1 MSKPNQFFAL
11 LLAPLLLAG
20 CATPTNITNLTPRTS
35 VRNADGLYPVEV
47 EWKSRQQTMR
57 RESIKPSV
65 MVGNDF
71 YPMRP
76 APVVKNRWETL
87 VPVPADKEIVHYR
100 FKFDYEYNSI
110 PVPRSDSLLSPSYQL
125 RIVEK

>member
-1 MSKPNQFFAL
+1 MSKPNQLFVL

-87 VPVPADKEIVHYR
+87 VPVPADKEFVHYR